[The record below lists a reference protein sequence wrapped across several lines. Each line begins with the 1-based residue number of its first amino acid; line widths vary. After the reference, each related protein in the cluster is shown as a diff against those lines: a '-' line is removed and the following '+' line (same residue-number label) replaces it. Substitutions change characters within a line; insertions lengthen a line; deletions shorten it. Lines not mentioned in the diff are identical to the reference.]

1 MGQHASLYPVIAQ
14 LEPDWYETPERVPEI
29 IATFNRVVL
38 NSDSANNLAATALV
52 TNAYLYTGE
61 EKYRRWV
68 LDYVEAWLDRI
79 RANGGIIP
87 DNVGPTGKPGEQR
100 DGVCG
105 AGCTAGTAS
114 SGAG

>member
-1 MGQHASLYPVIAQ
+1 M
-14 LEPDWYETPERVPEI
+14 
-29 IATFNRVVL
+29 L

-68 LDYVEAWLDRI
+68 LDYVEVWLERI

-87 DNVGPTGKPGEQR
+87 DNVGAHRQAGRAARRRVVGRHVRLEQQVRLPHDPPTPSPSPPSAR
-100 DGVCG
+100 C
-105 AGCTAGTAS
+105 C
-114 SGAG
+114 